1 MKKKII
7 IILGIIFIVVTLL
20 FIFQNVS
27 NNENNKDENN
37 DIESIIKY
45 DQNVIE
51 EIKNEINAT
60 GNTNIYQVEQEYDG
74 RQIIQVR
81 PNIQFDTAF
90 AGILKG
96 SKPQENEIEDL
107 LNNRPS
113 ESGTWVS
120 ENSRDKFLNLL
131 KENGIESYT
140 INEKGYLTKQQENS
154 NNIQKLDNAI
164 QSNKL
169 YIIDINGISYIR
181 DDISGEVVE
190 YPFEQ
195 MDPYQAVDVYENENN
210 IIIEV
215 TTNKN
220 NKLSNE
226 EILDLAI
233 QNIQ

>member
-1 MKKKII
+1 MKKKIV
-7 IILGIIFIVVTLL
+7 IILGIIFIVIIL
-20 FIFQNVS
+20 FLILQNVF
-27 NNENNKDENN
+27 NNENDKDKSN
-37 DIESIIKY
+37 DSE
-45 DQNVIE
+45 NVIE

-60 GNTNIYQVEQEYDG
+60 GGTDIYQVEEEYDG

-96 SKPQENEIEDL
+96 SKPQENEIENL
-107 LNNRPS
+107 LNNRPN
-113 ESGTWVS
+113 EGGIWIS

-131 KENGIESYT
+131 KENGTESYT
-140 INEKGYLTKQQENS
+140 INEKGYLTKKQENS

-169 YIIDINGISYIR
+169 YIIDINGTSYIR
-181 DDISGEVVE
+181 DEISGEIVE

-195 MDPYQAVDVYENENN
+195 MDPYQAVDVYENEGN
-210 IIIEV
+210 IIIEI

-226 EILDLAI
+226 EILDLTI
-233 QNIQ
+233 QNMQ